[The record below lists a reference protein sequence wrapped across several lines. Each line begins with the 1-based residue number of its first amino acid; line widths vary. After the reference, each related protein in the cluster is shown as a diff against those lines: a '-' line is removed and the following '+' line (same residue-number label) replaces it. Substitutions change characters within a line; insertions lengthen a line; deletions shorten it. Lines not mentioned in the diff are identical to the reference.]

1 MIIFSLFHKLRNEV
15 FGIKTFLLVELLLEL
30 LGGKFLC
37 LYLLV
42 YQIADLFLG
51 DAGLLDLLLEALTVL
66 LE

>member
-1 MIIFSLFHKLRNEV
+1 MIFSSLFHKLRNEV

-30 LGGKFLC
+30 LGFKFLC

-42 YQIADLFLG
+42 HQVADLLLG
-51 DAGLLDLLLEALTVL
+51 DDGLLDLLLKALAVL